1 MSDADG
7 QILEIKREWRQQWL
21 TATNLWVIHETA
33 DGRFQVEHHSSDGP
47 GSSNGVSPPTSYNT
61 KRQAAARLLQLLAC
75 GPVAPQ
81 SWPEAIC
88 IGSTTTERRG
98 E

>member
-1 MSDADG
+1 MSDPNE
-7 QILEIKREWRQQWL
+7 QIIEIKRGWHEQWL

-33 DGRFQVEHHSSDGP
+33 DGHFQVEHHSSDGP

-81 SWPEAIC
+81 TWPEAIC
-88 IGSTTTERRG
+88 IGSIHIE
-98 E
+98 